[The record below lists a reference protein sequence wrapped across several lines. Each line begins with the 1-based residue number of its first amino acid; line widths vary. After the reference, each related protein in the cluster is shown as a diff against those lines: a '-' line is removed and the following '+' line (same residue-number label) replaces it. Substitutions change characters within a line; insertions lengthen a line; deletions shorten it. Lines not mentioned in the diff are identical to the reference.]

1 MAQIKINYAL
11 LMEIA
16 YELDLIAG
24 DMSGQNTKLSKSKK
38 RTEDAWQST
47 YTAIFSESVFS
58 TQTKIEN
65 SCEAIRNAA
74 RVLRS
79 IARQANAAEEVI
91 TAAMSQ
97 GSSASSGSGA
107 GGGASSGGGGGF
119 GGGAIGG
126 R

>member
-24 DMSGQNTKLSKSKK
+24 DMSTQSSNLKKSKD
-38 RTEDAWQST
+38 RTEAAWKST
-47 YTAIFSESVFS
+47 YTAIFSESVVS

-79 IARQANAAEEVI
+79 IARQAKAAEEVI
-91 TAAMSQ
+91 TAAMAQ
-97 GSSASSGSGA
+97 GSSASSGG